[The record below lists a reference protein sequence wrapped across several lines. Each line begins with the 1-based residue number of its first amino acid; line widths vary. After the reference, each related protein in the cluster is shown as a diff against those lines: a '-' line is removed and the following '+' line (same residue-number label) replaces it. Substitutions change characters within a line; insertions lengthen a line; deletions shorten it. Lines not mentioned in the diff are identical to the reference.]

1 MARTELFV
9 IIEGMPAGILRQGST
24 GQIYF
29 RYADGYRGTPL
40 SLSLPVTNREYGQ
53 AVVRPYLFGLLPD
66 SEEQRRAVASEYG
79 GRPNNPVAMLAYMG
93 LDCPGAVQFCRA
105 DERSLAEA
113 ILRPGTY
120 EPLSRETIAQRLKG
134 LRNSAEDTWLADG
147 EHWSLG
153 GNQGKFALAMRGGQ
167 WCSCQGS
174 AATTHIFKNG
184 VLGYKLQA
192 LNEFV
197 CMRTAAACG
206 IDAADV
212 AYEFFEDEPALVVSR
227 YDRVESD
234 GNVKRLHFE
243 DVCQA
248 LSVMPSMKY
257 ASDGGP
263 TARDLVRLL
272 ATTGDAARR
281 NLMAFTEQ
289 LFFNCLIGAPDAHAK
304 NYSLGLGPNGLAR
317 LAPMYDV
324 ASALAYEGMERT
336 GRLAMAIGGENRF
349 GRVGEGAI
357 RRYAGSRDKALA
369 EVLGRH
375 GLTESVCLECMA
387 RLAQCIPPAMEQ
399 VFEENILV
407 PGMDELCTHL
417 LEPVKKNCARTL
429 DLLSG

>member
-1 MARTELFV
+1 M
-9 IIEGMPAGILRQGST
+9 
-24 GQIYF
+24 
-29 RYADGYRGTPL
+29 
-40 SLSLPVTNREYGQ
+40 
-53 AVVRPYLFGLLPD
+53 
-66 SEEQRRAVASEYG
+66 
-79 GRPNNPVAMLAYMG
+79 
-93 LDCPGAVQFCRA
+93 
-105 DERSLAEA
+105 
-113 ILRPGTY
+113 
-120 EPLSRETIAQRLKG
+120 
-134 LRNSAEDTWLADG
+134 
-147 EHWSLG
+147 G
-153 GNQGKFALAMRGGQ
+153 GNQGKFALAMRKGQ

-212 AYEFFEDEPALVVSR
+212 VYEFFEDEPALVVSR

-257 ASDGGP
+257 TSDGGP

-357 RRYAGSRDKALA
+357 RRYAGSQDKTLA
-369 EVLGRH
+369 DILARH

-387 RLAQCIPPAMEQ
+387 RLARCIPSAMEQ

-407 PGMDELCTHL
+407 PGMDELGVHL